1 MFSKS
6 NAVKRLVATL
16 EERMHG
22 DEARGFRRWHR
33 VTVQHERLVRRAKM
47 EAAAR
52 VIQRLARSFLYRMK
66 GKAFLLSYAKTKMRE
81 LKAMRRALTHEAAT
95 RRLRRHWR
103 LTRGEGGRVR
113 FPLLLPSC
121 CDGDESSRPM
131 TFRSRSTRD

>member
-1 MFSKS
+1 MIS
-6 NAVKRLVATL
+6 
-16 EERMHG
+16 EERR
-22 DEARGFRRWHR
+22 AR
-33 VTVQHERLVRRAKM
+33 M

-66 GKAFLLSYAKTKMRE
+66 GKAFLLSYAKKKMRE

-103 LTRGEGGRVR
+103 LTRGEEAAECVVPPPP
-113 FPLLLPSC
+113 PLVLRWRRLL
-121 CDGDESSRPM
+121 SSDP